1 MLVYDI
7 CRALIKKTKNREYR
21 TKRIEV
27 KNMKHK
33 EQKLN
38 DEVSAIPLVLFI
50 EEIKHYRR

>member
-50 EEIKHYRR
+50 